1 MAIRAHGLRAIEQ
14 PVERRHAGRR
24 ERVDTRIVLAEAYA
38 IQEDEQDSR
47 HVSDV
52 PLRCGGLTGCAEMRS
67 ESVRCRGRQ
76 ESANTGLL
84 RSKNDRSTRSTF
96 ESRHSPELRIDPCTL
111 FRGSSGER
119 SRLTRPRSTSEV
131 RLGLLTS
138 DPKEP
143 AMRVTLRFLLA
154 SATVLAVS
162 ASPAAGQESAAILIR
177 PAGVFDGT
185 SPNVH
190 TGWVVL
196 VQGNRIAAVGPAAD
210 VRAPAGAR
218 TIDLP
223 GATLTPGLIEG
234 HSHLLLHP
242 YDETSWNDQVL
253 RESTAERV
261 ARGVNHAK
269 ATLQAGF
276 TTVRDLG
283 SEGAGYADVGLKEA
297 IAKGVIPGPR
307 MLVAGP
313 AIVATGSYGPK
324 GFSPEWPVHLGAEV
338 ADGVDDIIRVTRD
351 QIGKG
356 ADFIKV
362 YADYRWGPNGEA
374 MPTFTEEELTRI
386 VSIASSSG
394 RPVVAHAAT
403 AEGMRRAVMAGIETI
418 EHGDGGTP
426 EVFRLMKEHNVA
438 FCPTLAAGDAILQY
452 GGWRKGTDPEPERIR
467 RKRESFRAALDSSYA
482 RVLVQ
487 GAVEFIHAKT
497 GYDLSG

>member
-1 MAIRAHGLRAIEQ
+1 MRASLYRCLL
-14 PVERRHAGRR
+14 PS
-24 ERVDTRIVLAEAYA
+24 VLALA
-38 IQEDEQDSR
+38 IPISPINGQQ
-47 HVSDV
+47 
-52 PLRCGGLTGCAEMRS
+52 TGAI
-67 ESVRCRGRQ
+67 
-76 ESANTGLL
+76 LL
-84 RSKNDRSTRSTF
+84 R
-96 ESRHSPELRIDPCTL
+96 PER
-111 FRGSSGER
+111 
-119 SRLTRPRSTSEV
+119 
-131 RLGLLTS
+131 
-138 DPKEP
+138 
-143 AMRVTLRFLLA
+143 
-154 SATVLAVS
+154 
-162 ASPAAGQESAAILIR
+162 
-177 PAGVFDGT
+177 VFDGV
-185 SPNVH
+185 SAVPH
-190 TGWVVL
+190 TGWAVL
-196 VQGNRIAAVGPAAD
+196 VQGNRIVAAGPAAE

-218 TIDLP
+218 TIELP
-223 GATLTPGLIEG
+223 NATLMPGLIEG

-261 ARGVNHAK
+261 ARAVNHAH
-269 ATLQAGF
+269 ATLMAGF

-297 IAKGVIPGPR
+297 INKGVIPGPR

-338 ADGVDDIIRVTRD
+338 ADGVDGITRVTRD

-356 ADFIKV
+356 ADFIKI

-374 MPTFTEEELTRI
+374 MPTFTEEEIARI

-403 AEGMRRAVMAGIETI
+403 AEGMRRAVMAGVETI

-426 EVFRLMKEHNVA
+426 EVFRLMKDRGVA

-467 RKRESFRAALDSSYA
+467 RKRESFRAALDAGVPMCVGGDVGVYTHGTNAREVELMVDYGMRPADALMAVTSANARFFHLDDRLGSIRA
-482 RVLVQ
+482 GMLADLVAFDGDPTTDITALRRVLLVMKDGQ
-487 GAVEFIHAKT
+487 IVRQ
-497 GYDLSG
+497 